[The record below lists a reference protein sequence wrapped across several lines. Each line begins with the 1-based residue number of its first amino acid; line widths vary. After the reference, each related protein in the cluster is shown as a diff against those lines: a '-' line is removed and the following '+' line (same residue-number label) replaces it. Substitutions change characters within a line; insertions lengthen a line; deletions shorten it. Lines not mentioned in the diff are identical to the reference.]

1 MLALILGNGRL
12 ARMRKT
18 GLPLFQGLRHARPE
32 LQPVRA
38 PAHAAQLRWR
48 ALRVRNAAARSHPI
62 DGAGLD
68 RLYGADAVA
77 MNDASLEE
85 IGHGRQPDM
94 RVRTDIVVPEGLEL
108 LGTEMIEEK
117 ERPHGLP
124 FRGGK
129 KAADLGL
136 AHFPHSRL
144 PYQDVSHLSPPA
156 PPRHPPLRRPSAR

>member
-1 MLALILGNGRL
+1 MLALLLGNGRL
-12 ARMRKT
+12 ARVRT
-18 GLPLFQGLRHARPE
+18 ARLCLLQNLRHARPE

-38 PAHAAQLRWR
+38 AAHAAQLWWR
-48 ALRVRNAAARSHPI
+48 ALRVRNAAAGSHPI

-77 MNDASLEE
+77 MNDASFEQVS
-85 IGHGRQPDM
+85 HRRQPDM

-124 FRGGK
+124 FRRGK
-129 KAADLGL
+129 TAANLAL
-136 AHFPHSRL
+136 AHFPHSR
-144 PYQDVSHLSPPA
+144 PQYQDVSHFFT
-156 PPRHPPLRRPSAR
+156 RHSSAQP